1 MTAQPQPL
9 EYWSSPK
16 HNKDK
21 CSPDMLIV
29 IYLTVTESQ
38 TLRTDSTPQDLRL
51 ETRQVSQYS
60 AGLVVPG
67 SRIK

>member
-1 MTAQPQPL
+1 
-9 EYWSSPK
+9 
-16 HNKDK
+16 
-21 CSPDMLIV
+21 MLIV

-38 TLRTDSTPQDLRL
+38 TLRTDSTPQDLRV